1 MGLTWVV
8 VGVFAALLVVA
19 TIVDLSKRRRGM
31 RRSLSRGA
39 AGRTRAE
46 ALRARRVEAAR
57 LDAASGVP
65 PRADGSF
72 GGTGSP

>member
-1 MGLTWVV
+1 MGLIWVV

-19 TIVDLSKRRRGM
+19 VVVDLRRRRGM
-31 RRSLSRGA
+31 RRPASRAA

-65 PRADGSF
+65 PWADGSF
-72 GGTGSP
+72 GGAGSP